1 MNIFKQIDLNTIKLN
16 NQLYTLITNTNKY
29 TEFVKYNNRYYARL
43 NNK

>member
-1 MNIFKQIDLNTIKLN
+1 MNILKQIDSNTIKLN

-29 TEFVKYNNRYYARL
+29 TKFVKYNNKYYTQL